1 MLISHDLLG
10 PKSFALVMQ
19 EAGVAI
25 AEQPIVSWPMGI
37 KGRSSV
43 QSYTYVS
50 PKSGNTVWVLSYC
63 EPLMPSGEHHEVWQF
78 DQPFSETEAVAALDQ
93 FSSLNPRHGKAE

>member
-1 MLISHDLLG
+1 MLISHDVLG

-19 EAGVAI
+19 EAGVTI
-25 AEQPIVSWPMGI
+25 ANEPIIAWPLGI
-37 KGRSSV
+37 KGRSTV
-43 QSYTYVS
+43 QRYTYVS

-78 DQPFSETEAVAALDQ
+78 DHSFTESDAVASLDQ
-93 FSSLNPRHGKAE
+93 FSSLNIRHG